1 MYLYT
6 FVFRV
11 CVLILQCKFNQ
22 LGFWIFQ
29 GGSSWPTPILQ
40 LDPLMHL
47 YISIDKISNIH
58 VQQFLILFS
67 LKIYCQYLTDL
78 CVKMQ
83 KYKNM
88 PCLRFWSAKVQ
99 YTCVQ
104 CLIFSVQ
111 ICCSYIFWV
120 IWFKYDSELRC
131 LTVSLHYL
139 VSVLQVSEISPAPTT

>member
-47 YISIDKISNIH
+47 YISIDQISNIH
-58 VQQFLILFS
+58 VQLFSILFS

-120 IWFKYDSELRC
+120 ICF

>member
-1 MYLYT
+1 ME
-6 FVFRV
+6 FSRE
-11 CVLILQCKFNQ
+11 
-22 LGFWIFQ
+22 
-29 GGSSWPTPILQ
+29 GSSWPTPILQ

-104 CLIFSVQ
+104 CLIFSVHMLL
-111 ICCSYIFWV
+111 IYFLSNLF
-120 IWFKYDSELRC
+120 FDSEFTLPGICTSGFWDFTRSNH
-131 LTVSLHYL
+131 LAQLENDVSLVTSY
-139 VSVLQVSEISPAPTT
+139 TTMTTDGCSH

>member
-1 MYLYT
+1 ME
-6 FVFRV
+6 FSRE
-11 CVLILQCKFNQ
+11 
-22 LGFWIFQ
+22 
-29 GGSSWPTPILQ
+29 GSNWPTPILQ

-47 YISIDKISNIH
+47 YISIVKISKLH

-111 ICCSYIFWV
+111 ICCSYIFLSNL
-120 IWFKYDSELRC
+120 FFDSEFTLPGICTSGFWDFTRSNH
-131 LTVSLHYL
+131 LAQLENDVSLVTSY
-139 VSVLQVSEISPAPTT
+139 TTMTTDGCSH